1 MKNSVLIFSI
11 FISSFS
17 FAQSIDQGT
26 TLKKNYDLLE
36 GFTNEY
42 VYSLTDNSRHI
53 SLQIQNFDNRNPNI
67 EFYSDPYSYKK
78 NRFLDFSDYKL
89 TDELKN
95 VMLEIP
101 GLDRPIDYDPR
112 DN

>member
-1 MKNSVLIFSI
+1 MFHMKNSVIIFSI

-26 TLKKNYDLLE
+26 IFKKNYDLLE
-36 GFTNEY
+36 GITNEY
-42 VYSLTDNSRHI
+42 VYSLTDNNVYI
-53 SLQIQNFDNRNPNI
+53 SLLVRNFDKRSPNI

-78 NRFLDFSDYKL
+78 NHIFDFPKY
-89 TDELKN
+89 ELKN

-101 GLDRPIDYDPR
+101 GMDRPLDYDPR